1 MLHKGIRREKHHVI
15 AMPVLHD
22 FMNIAGNI
30 VVLLPGSAGELAGH
44 IPSDQYCTLLG
55 IEY

>member
-30 VVLLPGSAGELAGH
+30 VVLLPGSAGH
-44 IPSDQYCTLLG
+44 IPSDQYCALLG

>member
-30 VVLLPGSAGELAGH
+30 VVLLPGSACELAGH
-44 IPSDQYCTLLG
+44 IPSDQYCALLG

>member
-44 IPSDQYCTLLG
+44 IPSDQYCALLG